1 MGIVTEMLTMLGA
14 NLPLVAVGCAEVL
27 AAAALLG
34 RAAVMRTQM
43 GKTRASLAPVGMNRD
58 IQRVLTLESGEVM
71 LVLRRENMMLLA
83 CTGDPEKLLG
93 VSYTALRDNIANLNA
108 AFSDKSRCYAV
119 WKKYMAWD
127 GREMFDEAVQSGDGR
142 WMRFIVRRTP
152 DGEYD
157 LLCFRDITALHD
169 RIEECE
175 KRLAGAEEESR
186 AKTTF
191 LSRMSHEIRTPMNGI
206 IGMISLAKSRLRPGD
221 EAMQYLNKADE
232 VSAHLLALINDI
244 LDMSRIEAGKVE
256 LEHKVFSLRGLGDR
270 LYDMFAKQLQARG
283 IRYEVNLEDMTVD
296 SVVGDELRISQ
307 IIINFLSNAVKFT
320 SEGEIIVTFRQ
331 MMLQDNVADFMFRV
345 HDTGIGMDHAFLNRI
360 FRPFEQESIETGR
373 KFGGTGLGMTITD
386 QLVRLMGG
394 EIVVDSAPGKGSDFT
409 VFLHL
414 PVAEQAAERAEAPDE
429 TVKQCCDDA
438 FKGCRILMAED
449 NEINAEIA
457 IEILGEM
464 GAQVEGVENG
474 RLAVEA
480 FENHPENWYDLILMD
495 VQMPEM
501 DGRTA
506 ARTIRASDRADAK
519 TIPIFALSADAFV
532 EDERLSIQS
541 GMNGHFAKP
550 VDFTMLQQ
558 AIGVYLAKRK
568 ERSKKHGAEG
578 ALYRDGREDIR
589 HSEHG
594 KNHRRSCGRIG
605 SHCRRG
611 GRSPC
616 FYERPGFYA
625 GRRGTRDTHQSGAL

>member
-1 MGIVTEMLTMLGA
+1 MRYFFGPIPGIDESAVFPLSREAVDTLQRFGEQGLVHPVSEMLIFAMS
-14 NLPLVAVGCAEVL
+14 AE
-27 AAAALLG
+27 
-34 RAAVMRTQM
+34 
-43 GKTRASLAPVGMNRD
+43 TRAYANGIAFPIMNVGKYSGSVFFLNDAGKAFDDDETANTLREVGAIIQNRINQEELDLSAQAKSDFLA
-58 IQRVLTLESGEVM
+58 
-71 LVLRRENMMLLA
+71 
-83 CTGDPEKLLG
+83 
-93 VSYTALRDNIANLNA
+93 
-108 AFSDKSRCYAV
+108 
-119 WKKYMAWD
+119 
-127 GREMFDEAVQSGDGR
+127 
-142 WMRFIVRRTP
+142 
-152 DGEYD
+152 
-157 LLCFRDITALHD
+157 
-169 RIEECE
+169 
-175 KRLAGAEEESR
+175 
-186 AKTTF
+186 
-191 LSRMSHEIRTPMNGI
+191 RMSHEIRTPMNGI

-414 PVAEQAAERAEAPDE
+414 PVAEQAAETAKTPGE
-429 TVKQCCDDA
+429 TAKQRYDDA

-506 ARTIRASDRADAK
+506 ARTIRALDRADAK

-568 ERSKKHGAEG
+568 RKE
-578 ALYRDGREDIR
+578 
-589 HSEHG
+589 
-594 KNHRRSCGRIG
+594 
-605 SHCRRG
+605 
-611 GRSPC
+611 
-616 FYERPGFYA
+616 
-625 GRRGTRDTHQSGAL
+625 

>member
-1 MGIVTEMLTMLGA
+1 MQEGLFFACRYALKSAARGFSRRHGERNGLI
-14 NLPLVAVGCAEVL
+14 

-71 LVLRRENMMLLA
+71 LVLRRENMMMLA

-232 VSAHLLALINDI
+232 VSGHLLALINDI

-270 LYDMFAKQLQARG
+270 LYDMFAKQLQTRG

-331 MMLQDNVADFMFRV
+331 MMLQNNVADFMFRV

-414 PVAEQAAERAEAPDE
+414 PVAE
-429 TVKQCCDDA
+429 
-438 FKGCRILMAED
+438 
-449 NEINAEIA
+449 
-457 IEILGEM
+457 
-464 GAQVEGVENG
+464 
-474 RLAVEA
+474 
-480 FENHPENWYDLILMD
+480 
-495 VQMPEM
+495 
-501 DGRTA
+501 
-506 ARTIRASDRADAK
+506 
-519 TIPIFALSADAFV
+519 
-532 EDERLSIQS
+532 
-541 GMNGHFAKP
+541 
-550 VDFTMLQQ
+550 
-558 AIGVYLAKRK
+558 
-568 ERSKKHGAEG
+568 
-578 ALYRDGREDIR
+578 
-589 HSEHG
+589 
-594 KNHRRSCGRIG
+594 
-605 SHCRRG
+605 
-611 GRSPC
+611 
-616 FYERPGFYA
+616 
-625 GRRGTRDTHQSGAL
+625 